1 MSWPVATVGEV
12 CEVVSG
18 ATPRTGKP
26 EFWDGNVPWVTPKD
40 LSELGQKHLSDTPR
54 KITKAGLKSCSARM
68 LPAQSVLFSSRAPIG
83 LVAIN
88 TIPVCTNQGFKSL
101 VPRFDLVSPDFL
113 FWWLKAQEKH
123 VQSKGRGATFK
134 EVSKK
139 IVEDLQIPL
148 PPLAEQKRIAA
159 ILDAADALRAK
170 RREALA
176 QLDTLL
182 QSTFLDMFGDPV
194 TNPMGWE
201 VQRLADVFWLQEGP
215 GVRNWQFK
223 ESGIKLLNVSNILK
237 SGELDLSKTDRH
249 LSTDEAQEKYSHFLV
264 DQTSLESST
273 FPRRI
278 IVRLSTDE
286 AQEKYSQKN
295 FLVDADDLVIASSG
309 IPIDEDD
316 LLRTRSAFVR
326 DEHLPLCMNTST
338 VRFKATDGISDLRF
352 LQQWLQS
359 HEFRRQITREVTGSA
374 QKNFGPTHLNPDFR
388 YGCGNRQDQ
397 APRLDFWGSD
407 IRNHTTEGDTLW
419 VNYTTSHFS
428 SRSTVS

>member
-1 MSWPVATVGEV
+1 MSWPVATIGEV

-18 ATPRTGKP
+18 ATPKTSKP

-40 LSELGQKHLSDTPR
+40 LSELGQKHVSDTPR
-54 KITKAGLKSCSARM
+54 KITKAGLKGCAARM

-88 TIPVCTNQGFKSL
+88 TLPVCTNQGFKSL

-113 FWWLKAQEKH
+113 FWWLKTQEKNI
-123 VQSKGRGATFK
+123 QSKGRGATFK

-139 IVEDLQIPL
+139 IVEDLKIPL
-148 PPLAEQKRIAA
+148 PPLDEQKRIAG

-170 RREALA
+170 RREALV
-176 QLDTLL
+176 QLDSLL
-182 QSTFLDMFGDPV
+182 QSTFLDLFGDPV

-249 LSTDEAQEKYSHFLV
+249 LSTDEVQEKYSHFLV
-264 DQTSLESST
+264 D
-273 FPRRI
+273 
-278 IVRLSTDE
+278 
-286 AQEKYSQKN
+286 AG
-295 FLVDADDLVIASSG
+295 DLVIASSG
-309 IPIDEDD
+309 ISIDEDD

-338 VRFKATDGISDLRF
+338 VRFKATDGVSDLRF
-352 LQQWLQS
+352 LQQWLQL

-374 QKNFGPTHLNPDFR
+374 QKNFGPTHLKRLRITLPPLDLLRRFDAIVESVEQQKA
-388 YGCGNRQDQ
+388 RQR
-397 APRLDFWGSD
+397 AHLA
-407 IRNHTTEGDTLW
+407 ELDTLFA
-419 VNYTTSHFS
+419 SLQ
-428 SRSTVS
+428 SRAFRGDL